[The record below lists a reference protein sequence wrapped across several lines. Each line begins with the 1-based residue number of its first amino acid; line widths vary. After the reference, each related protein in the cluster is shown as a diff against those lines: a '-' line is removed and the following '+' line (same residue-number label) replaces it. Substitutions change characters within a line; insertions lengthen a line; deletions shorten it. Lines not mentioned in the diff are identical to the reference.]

1 MLRAR
6 FKREQPAS
14 TASCLS
20 TTARLLKP
28 LPINLVIEIFLLYIH
43 SENHHHAKKYKQST
57 FPFISCISCISP
69 Q

>member
-1 MLRAR
+1 MKERAACIYR
-6 FKREQPAS
+6 IVSIDNGAAP
-14 TASCLS
+14 
-20 TTARLLKP
+20 KP
-28 LPINLVIEIFLLYIH
+28 LPINLVIEISLLYIH